1 MADTPAFQT
10 WAIVEIMGHRRLAG
24 WLTEQQIAGT
34 GFLRLDVPA
43 LDPEAGFDATQL
55 YNPSSIYAIT
65 PCTEDT
71 ARRAATIGRVA
82 PVQQWELPAPKPRDH
97 VDSVDDGPYD
107 YGDDDQDGGPL

>member
-1 MADTPAFQT
+1 MTETPAFQT

-34 GFLRLDVPA
+34 GFLRLDVPGT
-43 LDPEAGFDATQL
+43 DPAAGFEATQL

-82 PVQQWELPAPKPRDH
+82 PVQQWELPAPPKPRDH
-97 VDSVDDGPYD
+97 VDAVDDGPFD
-107 YGDDDQDGGPL
+107 YGDDDGDPF